1 MAPTARGAGAVLA
14 GAALIG
20 TGFTYGYPELVV
32 VGATAVLAALCA
44 VAYAAWRPSLA
55 VSRSADPDRVTRGEP
70 CTQTLTVHN
79 SSRLRS
85 ATLVAQDTCGPV
97 TVPVPLLRLRPG
109 RDTSVRYP
117 VPTARRGIV
126 TLGPLRVS
134 RRDPLG
140 LVNVARTHGGTGQV
154 WVHPRTY
161 PLVAVP
167 VGVARSLDG
176 RVDRVPH
183 GTITFDTLREYVIGD
198 ELRKVHWRTS
208 ARVGQLMVRE
218 DLDTSLPRIV
228 VLIDD
233 RRAAYRDIDDDG
245 SENFESVCE
254 AAASVLV
261 AAVNADLA
269 VELVLASSG
278 TGVGSGERH
287 PSDPAQVLAHDE
299 RRLSEPTQ
307 ALVHGGHGA
316 ARGDPRPMLDRLAEA
331 SPTAEPGAL
340 DTATKRLRQHRIGDT
355 LIYLA
360 GSGRPDDLAP
370 VGALAPGYPTIVAG
384 VFGDPDGVPVT
395 VAGMQVLAVA
405 DAEEFAAGWD
415 GLGRW

>member
-1 MAPTARGAGAVLA
+1 MAPTARGVGAVLA

-32 VGATAVLAALCA
+32 VGTAAIVAVCCALAY
-44 VAYAAWRPSLA
+44 VAWRPRLS
-55 VSRSADPDRVTRGEP
+55 VTRSVQPDRVTRGEP
-70 CTQTLTVHN
+70 CTQTLTVRN
-79 SSRLRS
+79 SSRLRA
-85 ATLVAQDTCGPV
+85 ATLVAHDLLGAT

-109 RDTSVRYP
+109 HDTAVNYP
-117 VPTARRGIV
+117 VPTARRGV
-126 TLGPLRVS
+126 VVVGPLRVT

-140 LVNVARTHGGTGQV
+140 LIGVARTHGGTAQV

-183 GTITFDTLREYVIGD
+183 GSITFDTLREYVIGD

-228 VLIDD
+228 VFVDD
-233 RRAAYRDIDDDG
+233 RRVAYRDVQDDG
-245 SENFESVCE
+245 GSIDFEAVCE

-261 AAVNADLA
+261 AAVRADLT
-269 VELVLASSG
+269 VELLLVSGQAGIG
-278 TGVGSGERH
+278 TGGHRAAG
-287 PSDPAQVLAHDE
+287 PADPRPLLD
-299 RRLSEPTQ
+299 RLSE
-307 ALVHGGHGA
+307 
-316 ARGDPRPMLDRLAEA
+316 A
-331 SPTAEPGAL
+331 SPSAPRETL

-355 LIYLA
+355 LIYLT

-384 VFGDPDGVPVT
+384 VFGATGEVPPA

-405 DAEEFAAGWD
+405 DAEEFAAAWD
-415 GLGRW
+415 GLGSW

>member
-20 TGFTYGYPELVV
+20 TGFTFGYPELVV
-32 VGATAVLAALCA
+32 VGAAAVLAALCA
-44 VAYAAWRPSLA
+44 LGYAAWRPRLS
-55 VSRSADPDRVTRGEP
+55 VSRTAEPDRVTRGQA

-79 SSRLRS
+79 SSKLRA

-97 TVPVPLLRLRPG
+97 TVPVPVLRLRPG
-109 RDTSVRYP
+109 RDTSVTYP
-117 VPTARRGIV
+117 VPTARRGV
-126 TLGPLRVS
+126 VVLGPLRVS

-140 LVNVARTHGGTGQV
+140 LVNVARTHGGTAQV

-228 VLIDD
+228 VLVDD
-233 RRAAYRDIDDDG
+233 RRAAYRDVGDEG

-261 AAVNADLA
+261 AAVQADLP
-269 VELVLASSG
+269 VELVLAGSQAGVG
-278 TGVGSGERH
+278 TG
-287 PSDPAQVLAHDE
+287 
-299 RRLSEPTQ
+299 
-307 ALVHGGHGA
+307 GHRATGRA
-316 ARGDPRPMLDRLAEA
+316 DPRPMLDRLAEA
-331 SPTAEPGAL
+331 SPAAGPEAL
-340 DTATKRLRQHRIGDT
+340 ETATKRLRQHRIGDT

-384 VFGDPDGVPVT
+384 VFGDADGVPST
-395 VAGMQVLAVA
+395 VPGMQVLAVA
-405 DAEEFAAGWD
+405 DAQEFAAGWD

>member
-1 MAPTARGAGAVLA
+1 MAPTARGIGTVLA

-20 TGFTYGYPELVV
+20 TGFALGYPELVV
-32 VGATAVLAALCA
+32 IGAAAIVAALCA
-44 VAYAAWRPSLA
+44 LGYAAWRPRLS
-55 VSRSADPDRVTRGEP
+55 VSRSVEPDRVTRGEP
-70 CTQTLTVHN
+70 CTQTLTVRN
-79 SSRLRS
+79 SSRLRA
-85 ATLVAQDTCGPV
+85 ATLVAQDVLGAV

-109 RDTSVRYP
+109 HDTSVSYP
-117 VPTARRGIV
+117 VPTQRRGVV
-126 TLGPLRVS
+126 TVGPLRVN

-140 LVNVARTHGGTGQV
+140 LVGVAGTHGGTARV
-154 WVHPRTY
+154 WVHPRTH

-183 GTITFDTLREYVIGD
+183 GSITFDTLREYVIGD

-228 VLIDD
+228 VLVDD
-233 RRAAYRDIDDDG
+233 RRVAYRDSRDDG
-245 SENFESVCE
+245 ASADFESVCE

-261 AAVNADLA
+261 AAVREDLS
-269 VELVLASSG
+269 VELLLVSGEAGIG
-278 TGVGSGERH
+278 TGGHRATG
-287 PSDPAQVLAHDE
+287 PADPLP
-299 RRLSEPTQ
+299 L
-307 ALVHGGHGA
+307 
-316 ARGDPRPMLDRLAEA
+316 LDRLSEA
-331 SPTAEPGAL
+331 SPTARPGAL
-340 DTATKRLRQHRIGDT
+340 DTATRRLRQHRIGDT
-355 LIYLA
+355 LIYLT

-384 VFGDPDGVPVT
+384 VFGAAGQVPPAVP
-395 VAGMQVLAVA
+395 GMQVLAVA

-415 GLGRW
+415 GLGSW

>member
-20 TGFTYGYPELVV
+20 TGFAFGYPELVV
-32 VGATAVLAALCA
+32 VGSAAVLAALCA
-44 VAYAAWRPSLA
+44 LGYAAWRPRLS
-55 VSRSADPDRVTRGEP
+55 VSRAAEPDRVTRGEP

-79 SSRLRS
+79 SSRLRA
-85 ATLVAQDTCGPV
+85 ATLIAQDTCGPV

-117 VPTARRGIV
+117 VPTGRRGV
-126 TLGPLRVS
+126 VVLGPLRVS

-140 LVNVARTHGGTGQV
+140 LVNVARTHGGTAQV

-228 VLIDD
+228 VLVDD
-233 RRAAYRDIDDDG
+233 RRAAYRDVADDG
-245 SENFESVCE
+245 SDNFESVCE

-261 AAVNADLA
+261 AAVRADLV
-269 VELVLASSG
+269 VELMLASG
-278 TGVGSGERH
+278 ETGIGSG
-287 PSDPAQVLAHDE
+287 
-299 RRLSEPTQ
+299 
-307 ALVHGGHGA
+307 GHRATGKA
-316 ARGDPRPMLDRLAEA
+316 DARPMLDRLAEA
-331 SPTAEPGAL
+331 SPTAEPDAL

-384 VFGDPDGVPVT
+384 IFGDSVGVPAT
-395 VAGMQVLAVA
+395 VPGMQVLAVA